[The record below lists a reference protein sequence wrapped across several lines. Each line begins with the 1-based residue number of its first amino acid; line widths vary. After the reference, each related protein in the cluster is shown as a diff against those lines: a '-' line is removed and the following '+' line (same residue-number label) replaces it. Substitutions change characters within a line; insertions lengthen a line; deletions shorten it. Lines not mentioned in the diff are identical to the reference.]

1 MGRLDDVDLSRSLG
15 SKEYE
20 RLLTARSWR
29 LAQLRLAL
37 GGKIGDGSLGPGL
50 LVLFE
55 GWDSAGKGGA
65 IKRLVAPLDARHV
78 RVVQYA
84 APSADEKRHFYLS
97 RFVQQLPG
105 HGGMAVFD
113 RTWNGRVLVERIE
126 GYATVEQWQRAYAE
140 IVDFERSLFL
150 EGTIVVKFWIH
161 ISKEEQLRRFT
172 SREGDP
178 LKRWKLTDE
187 DWRNRERWDEY
198 AAAVEEM
205 VERTDTSWAP
215 WHLIP
220 GDSKKFA
227 RIAVMDAV
235 IAEIE
240 RGFAQA
246 GFALPDGRPED
257 PGT

>member
-1 MGRLDDVDLSRSLG
+1 MSRLDDVDLTQSLG

-20 RLLTARSWR
+20 KLLTARSWR

-37 GGKIGDGSLGPGL
+37 GGKIGSGGLGPAL
-50 LVLFE
+50 LVMFE
-55 GWDSAGKGGA
+55 GWDSSGKGGA

-84 APSADEKRHFYLS
+84 APTPDEKRHFYLS
-97 RFVQQLPG
+97 RFVQHLPG

-113 RTWNGRVLVERIE
+113 RTWYGRVLVERVE
-126 GYATVEQWQRAYAE
+126 GFATTEQYQRAYGE

-150 EGTIVVKFWIH
+150 EGTIVVKFWMH
-161 ISKEEQLRRFT
+161 ISKDEQLRRFK
-172 SREGDP
+172 SREDDP
-178 LKRWKLTDE
+178 LKQWKLTDE
-187 DWRNRERWDEY
+187 DWRNRERWDDY
-198 AAAVEEM
+198 ATAVEEM
-205 VERTDTSWAP
+205 LDRTDTTWAP
-215 WHLIP
+215 WHVIP

-240 RGFAQA
+240 RGCQAA
-246 GFALPDGRPED
+246 GFELPDGKPED